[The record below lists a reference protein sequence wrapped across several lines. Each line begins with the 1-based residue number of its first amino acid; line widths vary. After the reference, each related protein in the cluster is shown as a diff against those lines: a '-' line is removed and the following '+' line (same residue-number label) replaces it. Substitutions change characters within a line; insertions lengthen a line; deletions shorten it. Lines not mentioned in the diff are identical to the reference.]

1 MLINAVTDQRMDLLP
16 TARPLHRQPPQRPE
30 HDHDARPSGLS
41 AAGQTGV
48 TGQPDQA
55 ARIRLIGDQDV
66 DVTAQH
72 EPRG

>member
-1 MLINAVTDQRMDLLP
+1 MLIDAVTRQRLDVLP
-16 TARPLHRQPPQRPE
+16 TARPLHRQPPQRSE
-30 HDHDARPSGLS
+30 HEHDARPRGLS
-41 AAGQTGV
+41 AAGRAGV

-66 DVTAQH
+66 DVTASH